1 MTFSSKSK
9 AIRHNSP
16 TITEDKM
23 KTIYFDNNATTK
35 VAEEVLEEIKPFFCK
50 LYGNPSSMHTFGGQ
64 IGAKIRNAREQI
76 AALLGCETSEI
87 IFTAGGTESDNTAI
101 MGTLAAAPNRRKIIT
116 TRVEHPAV
124 LTVCRELENHGYT
137 VAELAVDKKGQLDLA
152 ELEEQIDDDT
162 VLVTIMYANNETGVV
177 FPVEKITELVTG
189 KGVVFHTDAVQAI
202 GKIPLNLSKSN
213 IDLLSL
219 SGHKLHAPKGVGI
232 LYVKKGTRLSPYLLG
247 GHQEG
252 GRRAGTENVPGIVG
266 LGKACEL
273 AAKNIEEEN
282 QRVKNLRDRLETAIL
297 EKCPGSRLNG
307 DEKNR
312 LPNTTNI
319 SFEYIEGE
327 AILLMLD
334 KYGICASS
342 GSACTSGSLEPSHVL
357 RAMGVPFTA
366 AHGSIRFSL
375 SRYNT
380 EEEVDYAIEKMPEI
394 VNKLRELSPFVAK

>member
-1 MTFSSKSK
+1 
-9 AIRHNSP
+9 
-16 TITEDKM
+16 
-23 KTIYFDNNATTK
+23 
-35 VAEEVLEEIKPFFCK
+35 
-50 LYGNPSSMHTFGGQ
+50 
-64 IGAKIRNAREQI
+64 
-76 AALLGCETSEI
+76 
-87 IFTAGGTESDNTAI
+87 
-101 MGTLAAAPNRRKIIT
+101 LAAAPNRRTVIT

-124 LTVCRELENHGYT
+124 LAVCRELENHGYT
-137 VAELAVDKKGQLDLA
+137 LVELGVDKAGQLDLA
-152 ELEEQIDDDT
+152 ELEGQIDDDT
-162 VLVTIMYANNETGVV
+162 ALVTIMYANNETGVI
-177 FPVEKITELVTG
+177 FPIDKIAELVTG
-189 KGVVFHTDAVQAI
+189 RGVVFHTDAVQAV
-202 GKIPLNLSKSN
+202 GKIPLNLAKSN

-219 SGHKLHAPKGVGI
+219 SGHKLHGPKGAGV
-232 LYVKKGTRLSPYLLG
+232 LYVRKGTRLSPFMLG

-273 AAKNIEEEN
+273 AAANIEQEN
-282 QRVKNLRDRLETAIL
+282 RKVKRLRDKLENAIL
-297 EKCPGSRLNG
+297 ESCPDARLNG
-307 DEKNR
+307 DKKNR
-312 LPNTTNI
+312 LPNTANI

-380 EEEVDYAIEKMPEI
+380 EDEVDYTIEKMPQI
-394 VNKLRELSPFVAK
+394 VNQLRELSPFVAK